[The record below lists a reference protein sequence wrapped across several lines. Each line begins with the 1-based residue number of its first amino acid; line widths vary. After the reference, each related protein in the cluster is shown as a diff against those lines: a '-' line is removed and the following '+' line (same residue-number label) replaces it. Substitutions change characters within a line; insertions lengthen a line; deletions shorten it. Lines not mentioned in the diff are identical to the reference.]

1 MKRKGTL
8 GGIFAMAL
16 ILALT
21 FVLSVGSVSAAE
33 PTIVD
38 SGNCGA
44 NGDNI
49 TWTLDDAGTLTI
61 SGEGE
66 MGKFQYSGDYPW
78 LNRMNE
84 IKAVRIE
91 DGVTN
96 IGGGAFDN
104 GVPITAV
111 SIPDSVT
118 AIGEFAFS
126 NCINLKSLTIPDSV
140 TDIGVRAFYKCWGL
154 TAMEIPKSVTK
165 IHNRAAYRWRTRIPI
180 TRVWM
185 VSCSIK
191 SLQHCLPA
199 PKGKRAAIGSRTA
212 LPALRNP
219 RFMAAA
225 V

>member
-1 MKRKGTL
+1 MKKKGTL

-96 IGGGAFDN
+96 IGGGARCSN
-104 GVPITAV
+104 YRGVDPGQCDCHWRICL
-111 SIPDSVT
+111 
-118 AIGEFAFS
+118 FQ
-126 NCINLKSLTIPDSV
+126 LYKSEV
-140 TDIGVRAFYKCWGL
+140 TDNSGQCDGHWRKGVL
-154 TAMEIPKSVTK
+154 
-165 IHNRAAYRWRTRIPI
+165 
-180 TRVWM
+180 
-185 VSCSIK
+185 
-191 SLQHCLPA
+191 
-199 PKGKRAAIGSRTA
+199 
-212 LPALRNP
+212 
-219 RFMAAA
+219 
-225 V
+225 